1 MILDGR
7 ELVESLRGQVQEISV
22 AQLHGILHDIAPEKG
37 QQSLPAVL
45 IDVREVA
52 ETNAGSIAGAVL
64 IPRGV
69 LEMQISSEESL
80 KRRFPRLET
89 LAEQP
94 VYLFCRSG
102 ARSVLSAIS
111 LQQMGFKHVYS
122 VAGGFL
128 AWQAAGY
135 ECTDKR

>member
-22 AQLHGILHDIAPEKG
+22 AQLHGILQEKG
-37 QQSLPAVL
+37 PQSSPAVL
-45 IDVREVA
+45 VDVREVA
-52 ETNAGSIAGAVL
+52 ETDAGSIASAVL
-64 IPRGV
+64 IPRGI
-69 LEMQISSEESL
+69 LEMQISSEESI
-80 KRRFPRLET
+80 KRRFSTLEI

-135 ECTDKR
+135 ECTDKI

>member
-1 MILDGR
+1 MPIDGR
-7 ELVESLRGQVQEISV
+7 ELVESLRPQVQEISV
-22 AQLHGILHDIAPEKG
+22 AQLHDILHEKSR
-37 QQSLPAVL
+37 QSSPAVL
-45 IDVREVA
+45 IDIREMA
-52 ETNAGSIAGAVL
+52 ETEAGSIVNAVL

-69 LEMQISSEESL
+69 LEMQLSSEESI
-80 KRRFPRLET
+80 KRRFSTLEI

-102 ARSVLSAIS
+102 ARSVLSAVS

-135 ECTDKR
+135 GCTNKI